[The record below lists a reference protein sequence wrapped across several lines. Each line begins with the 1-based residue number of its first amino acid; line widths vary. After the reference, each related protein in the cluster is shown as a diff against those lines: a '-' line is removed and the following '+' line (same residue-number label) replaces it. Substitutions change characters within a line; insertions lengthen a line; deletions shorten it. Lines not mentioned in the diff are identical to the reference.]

1 MDRRDGNL
9 VDSFFYRLPDWLRQ
23 GDLLVLNDT
32 RVIPARLRGKRAT
45 GGKVEVLLERPL
57 AEGADAKK
65 FEGRTAWRCMARP
78 AARLKPGE
86 DVEFHGGFFGKWEGR
101 SGSETGA
108 ISFDADICISELLKN
123 AGEVP
128 LPPYIDHSREDE
140 QKRQLDRQRYQTVF
154 ARHDGA
160 VAAPTAG
167 LHFTFEVIEALA
179 GKNIEVVYL
188 TLHVGLGTFLPIR
201 KKNVREHIMLPERFS
216 ISAATAA
223 SINKAKNEGRRVVA
237 VGTTSVRALESA
249 PQEKGLLK
257 SAVNETDLYI
267 YPGFQFKVV
276 DAMVTNF
283 HLPQTT
289 LILMVS
295 AFAGW
300 DRIKKAYEHAMGEKY
315 RFYSYGDAMLII

>member
-1 MDRRDGNL
+1 MDRRDGKL

-57 AEGADAKK
+57 AGGADDEK
-65 FEGRTAWRCMARP
+65 FEGRSAWRCMARP
-78 AARLKPGE
+78 AARLKLGE
-86 DVEFHGGFFGKWEGR
+86 KIEFDGGFFGRWEGR
-101 SGSETGA
+101 IGSETGA
-108 ISFDADICISELLKN
+108 ISFEADICISKILEN
-123 AGEVP
+123 VGEVP
-128 LPPYIDHSREDE
+128 LPPYIDHSEQDE

-154 ARHDGA
+154 ARHAGA

-167 LHFTFEVIEALA
+167 LHFTLEVIEALA
-179 GKNIEVVYL
+179 EKNIEVVYI

-257 SAVNETDLYI
+257 AAAKETDLYI

-283 HLPQTT
+283 HLPKST

-300 DRIKKAYEHAMGEKY
+300 ERIKKAYEYAIGEKY